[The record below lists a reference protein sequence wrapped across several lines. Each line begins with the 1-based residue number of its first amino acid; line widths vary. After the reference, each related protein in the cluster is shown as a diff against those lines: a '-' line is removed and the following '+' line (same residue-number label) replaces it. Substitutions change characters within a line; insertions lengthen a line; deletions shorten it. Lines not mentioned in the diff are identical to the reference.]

1 MKDSTVFV
9 DTGAWYALADR
20 TDQHHTRAVKKY
32 PTLLKQH
39 HHLTTTNLVVA
50 ETYILIRRAL
60 GHQPAISFL
69 KNLSSSPRITKI
81 YSDTTL
87 EFKAEKILAK
97 YQDQDFSYTDAVSFA
112 AMRELTIGKVFAFDS
127 HFVTAGFVIIP

>member
-20 TDQHHTRAVKKY
+20 NDQHHTRAVKKY
-32 PTLLKQH
+32 PALLKQH
-39 HHLTTTNLVVA
+39 SHLTTTNLVVA
-50 ETYILIRRAL
+50 EAYILIRRAL
-60 GHQPAISFL
+60 GHHSAISFL
-69 KNLSSSPRITKI
+69 NNLSSSLRIAKI

-112 AMRELTIGKVFAFDS
+112 VMRELKIGKAFAFDS
-127 HFVTAGFVIIP
+127 HFSTAGFIIIP

>member
-1 MKDSTVFV
+1 MKNTTIFV

-20 TDQHHTRAVKKY
+20 SDRHHTRAIDKY
-32 PTLLKQH
+32 PALLKQYS
-39 HHLTTTNLVVA
+39 HLTTTNLVVA

-60 GHQPAISFL
+60 GYQPAISFL
-69 KNLSSSPRITKI
+69 QNLSSSPRITKI

-87 EFKAEKILAK
+87 EIKAEKILEK

-112 AMRELTIGKVFAFDS
+112 VMRELKIGKAFAFDN
-127 HFVTAGFVIIP
+127 HFVTAGFVIVP

>member
-1 MKDSTVFV
+1 MKNTTIFV

-20 TDQHHTRAVKKY
+20 SDQHHTRAIKKY
-32 PTLLKQH
+32 PALLKQYS
-39 HHLTTTNLVVA
+39 HLTTTNLVVA

-60 GHQPAISFL
+60 GYQPAISFL
-69 KNLSSSPRITKI
+69 QNLSSSPRITKI

-87 EFKAEKILAK
+87 EFKAEKILKK

-112 AMRELTIGKVFAFDS
+112 AMRELKIGKAFAFDS
-127 HFVTAGFVIIP
+127 HFSTAGFATLP